1 MAEKRQQRRIKRRL
15 MVKYGERELSQ
26 SGFTG
31 DVSTTGLFIISA
43 SMPPL
48 DTRLHIQLF
57 VEPERC
63 LFFEGEVR
71 RHKLVPAELRTIERG
86 GFGVRLLSPREVFT
100 SALDQELRIPH
111 FELSYPTRAAFQQA
125 YERELRMGAVF
136 ISTSKQLPR
145 DTHVIV
151 SLVLEFSG
159 RVVELEAQVAQ
170 VFPPQEGP
178 GAMVGLALLFTDRA
192 RAEALLRPWLGQ
204 A

>member
-1 MAEKRQQRRIKRRL
+1 MAEKRQHRRIKRRL
-15 MVKYGERELSQ
+15 MVKYGEREFTQ

-63 LFFEGEVR
+63 VFFEGEVR
-71 RHKLVPAELRTIERG
+71 RHKLVPAELRTLERG
-86 GFGVRLLSPREVFT
+86 GFGVRLLTPREVLT

-111 FELSYPTRAAFQQA
+111 FEVNYATRATFQQA

-136 ISTSKQLPR
+136 VSTTRQLPR
-145 DTHVIV
+145 DAQVIV
-151 SLVLEFSG
+151 SLVLEFSA
-159 RVVELEAQVAQ
+159 RVVELEAQVVQ
-170 VFPPQEGP
+170 VFPPQEGS
-178 GAMVGLALLFTDRA
+178 GAVVGLALLFKDRA

-204 A
+204 G

>member
-15 MVKYGERELSQ
+15 MVRYGERELTQ

-31 DVSTTGLFIISA
+31 DVSTTGLFIIS
-43 SMPPL
+43 SSLPQL

-57 VEPERC
+57 VEPERS

-86 GFGVRLLSPREVFT
+86 GFGVRLLSPREVLA
-100 SALDQELRIPH
+100 SALDQELRVPH
-111 FELSYPTRAAFQQA
+111 FELNYPTRVAFQQA
-125 YERELRMGAVF
+125 YEREFRMGAAF

-145 DTHVIV
+145 DTHVV
-151 SLVLEFSG
+151 LSLVLEFSG
-159 RVVELEAQVAQ
+159 QVLELETQVAQ

-178 GAMVGLALLFTDRA
+178 GAVVGLALLFTDRA

-204 A
+204 V

>member
-15 MVKYGERELSQ
+15 MVRYGERELTQ

-31 DVSTTGLFIISA
+31 DVSTTGLFIIS
-43 SMPPL
+43 SSLPQL

-63 LFFEGEVR
+63 VFFEGEVR

-86 GFGVRLLSPREVFT
+86 GFGVRLLSPREVLT
-100 SALDQELRIPH
+100 SALDQELRVPH
-111 FELSYPTRAAFQQA
+111 FELNYRTRAAFQQA
-125 YERELRMGAVF
+125 YEREFRMGAAFV
-136 ISTSKQLPR
+136 STTQQLPR
-145 DTHVIV
+145 DTHVV
-151 SLVLEFSG
+151 LSLVLEFSG
-159 RVVELEAQVAQ
+159 QVVELEAQVAQ

-178 GAMVGLALLFTDRA
+178 GAVVGLALLFTDRA
-192 RAEALLRPWLGQ
+192 RAEASLRPWLGP